1 MSHSSTPRR
10 PTIHPRSVATAASA
24 AVALA
29 LAACGGGNP
38 LGNPPTVDNPRDV
51 LGSKLSYVYFQ
62 KCVNPIFLAQ
72 LRINQGGVIYTNTCA
87 AAGCHDTGTG
97 TGGSFRVVGGAQPVD
112 LSNPAN
118 TPDVVRL
125 TDMYKNYVSAQGS
138 VVIGSA
144 PQSRLLTKP
153 LLSGV
158 LHGGGLIFDST
169 QDPNARV
176 ISYWINH
183 PVAAGQDEFSAAANM
198 FTPPDP
204 NTGACNTQ

>member
-1 MSHSSTPRR
+1 MSHTRTPHA
-10 PTIHPRSVATAASA
+10 PKILPRSVATAASA

-38 LGNPPTVDNPRDV
+38 LGNPPTVDNPRDIQ
-51 LGSKLSYVYFQ
+51 GSKLSYVYFQ

-72 LRINQGGVIYTNTCA
+72 LRINQGGVISTNTCA
-87 AAGCHDTGTG
+87 AGGCHDTGTG

-158 LHGGGLIFDST
+158 LHGGGLIFDNT